1 MEDTPLRWFRL
12 RPSAASYW
20 FCVVQKKTNHPLG
33 IGWVVGASAPL
44 AAGSAPLAAGS
55 AFKPPFDCIRQQ
67 LLIGFVLNEKTNHP
81 LCISQ
86 AVPID
91 DRIRRS
97 VPLQVVLWAKPLSR
111 RRQSRSRS
119 VGATGCR
126 AGSAPLA
133 AGSLSLAAHHCSRLS
148 SFTVNALGVLSR
160 ALCAPAVAVILAFP
174 LRVRH
179 VTTLARHQCLAAS
192 PPALIGVAALIR
204 AAGAWPLL
212 LLPREVCC
220 ARRLAT
226 LGAPVFATLRGCW
239 PKPLGFTVSRLCC
252 EVSLHVVL
260 LANPAHEVVVPRVQ
274 PRERCDGA

>member
-1 MEDTPLRWFRL
+1 MLSYAPQWPKGFSGPAVHVR
-12 RPSAASYW
+12 ASPQCL
-20 FCVVQKKTNHPLG
+20 FKSPVSCASPNHHSLE
-33 IGWVVGASAPL
+33 VMMV
-44 AAGSAPLAAGS
+44 SAPLAAGS
-55 AFKPPFDCIRQQ
+55 AFKPPFDCIHQQ

-226 LGAPVFATLRGCW
+226 LGAPVFATLHGCW
-239 PKPLGFTVSRLCC
+239 PKPPGFLVSRIC
-252 EVSLHVVL
+252 EVHVVL
-260 LANPAHEVVVPRVQ
+260 PANLAHEVVVPRVQ